1 MLSKILRG
9 AVLATFAVGATVA
22 QADPFGR
29 NASGSMVRTA
39 TRFQRLLTT
48 EHGSVRGLMYRG

>member
-22 QADPFGR
+22 QADPFADPIDAQVRIVLTGR
-29 NASGSMVRTA
+29 SGDSEWLRS
-39 TRFQRLLTT
+39 QR
-48 EHGSVRGLMYRG
+48 

>member
-22 QADPFGR
+22 QADPFDG
-29 NASGSMVRTA
+29 T
-39 TRFQRLLTT
+39 
-48 EHGSVRGLMYRG
+48 